1 MSVGM
6 AALQIGLV
14 MLCSGLGRVACF
26 APPRLPAAIRLG
38 PTGHAAPSLHTR
50 SERPRSACSAFSRR
64 GQAVV
69 ALAAGQRDGEKP
81 RAVGMQE
88 LLADPEMMRAM
99 QVKCHMQLAFCRAR
113 APSFAR
119 ACFLM
124 HPRRGTEPEGDAGD
138 DGAADGG
145 GHVEV
150 RKRPRSH
157 MVPREIE
164 GPDAG
169 RCSSRGL
176 CRGDALRRPWPPWPG
191 RRCFCDFVGGGGAGG
206 SRRIRG
212 RNRALHLHASVWVY
226 RHVPSRRRAREIM
239 PTEPRRPGTV
249 RGRCMMC
256 CVAQDNAQQLVLLA
270 GDARPITCVMNHY
283 QHCKSASSRQRMS
296 SRGDTEYPAASSR
309 LHLRQPSLVFCDPPL
324 FDPGHQANTGNGVT
338 KPGLNGGQPLQL
350 PEEAVRRKLSGHA
363 RTRVPMS
370 HCSRR
375 FPAWRSRRAHAFAAP
390 HLPSVRPYHL
400 SLNPATLTHLNPKL
414 QPELLGPITKLN

>member
-1 MSVGM
+1 MGHPVKSVLQPEEHRSKGSAAADCRENMLAARSWARKRSLSANRAWLPQASVSVMSVGM
-6 AALQIGLV
+6 AALPIGLV

-50 SERPRSACSAFSRR
+50 SERPRSAFSAFSRR

-81 RAVGMQE
+81 RAVGMQG

-99 QVKCHMQLAFCRAR
+99 QVKCHMQLAVCRAR

-138 DGAADGG
+138 DGAANGG

-169 RCSSRGL
+169 RCSSRRL
-176 CRGDALRRPWPPWPG
+176 CRGDALRRPWP
-191 RRCFCDFVGGGGAGG
+191 
-206 SRRIRG
+206 
-212 RNRALHLHASVWVY
+212 
-226 RHVPSRRRAREIM
+226 
-239 PTEPRRPGTV
+239 
-249 RGRCMMC
+249 
-256 CVAQDNAQQLVLLA
+256 
-270 GDARPITCVMNHY
+270 
-283 QHCKSASSRQRMS
+283 
-296 SRGDTEYPAASSR
+296 
-309 LHLRQPSLVFCDPPL
+309 
-324 FDPGHQANTGNGVT
+324 
-338 KPGLNGGQPLQL
+338 
-350 PEEAVRRKLSGHA
+350 
-363 RTRVPMS
+363 
-370 HCSRR
+370 
-375 FPAWRSRRAHAFAAP
+375 
-390 HLPSVRPYHL
+390 
-400 SLNPATLTHLNPKL
+400 
-414 QPELLGPITKLN
+414 